1 MIIWNSAF
9 QTRPRVPNGASLLVH
24 PPVLVV
30 VVVVVVGVVVVVVV
44 VVMVVVVALTA
55 ERLRSVLGP
64 SSPFTPVQPGV
75 EPA

>member
-1 MIIWNSAF
+1 M
-9 QTRPRVPNGASLLVH
+9 VH
-24 PPVLVV
+24 PPV
-30 VVVVVVGVVVVVVV
+30 VVVVVVV

-64 SSPFTPVQPGV
+64 SSSFTAVQPGV

>member
-24 PPVLVV
+24 PPVLV
-30 VVVVVVGVVVVVVV
+30 VVVVVVV

>member
-30 VVVVVVGVVVVVVV
+30 VVVVVVV

>member
-1 MIIWNSAF
+1 M
-9 QTRPRVPNGASLLVH
+9 VH
-24 PPVLVV
+24 PP
-30 VVVVVVGVVVVVVV
+30 VVVVVGVVVVVVVVV